1 MPLESV
7 VYPRDPLGYP
17 STCKDFMFQDLYYQE
32 EVVVAQDTKNNM
44 NKLGQEQSFVENDKE
59 EDRQWRDYHQ
69 YPLLPSLEE
78 ELGLPAIDMES
89 HPPLQQR
96 RKRRRTRSNKNVE
109 EIENQRMTHIAVER
123 NRRKQMN
130 EYLAV
135 LRSLM
140 PSSYAQRGDQAS
152 IVGGA
157 INYVKKLEHILQS
170 MEPNRTT
177 TITHEANTSTSSLVD
192 PFSDFFSFPQYSTKS
207 SSITEGSSSP
217 AEIEVTVAEGH
228 ANIKIMAKK
237 KPKQLLKL
245 VASLQSLR
253 LTLLHLNVTTL
264 DNSILYSI
272 SVKGTSLENKHEHVS
287 IYMHEYTSL
296 CSVDVWSQNC
306 RCNVYGQPS
315 EATTCF
321 RRLSYLVEEGS
332 HLTTVD
338 DIATALNQI
347 IRRIQEES

>member
-7 VYPRDPLGYP
+7 VYPQDPLDYL
-17 STCKDFMFQDLYYQE
+17 STCKDFTFQDLYYQE
-32 EVVVAQDTKNNM
+32 EVVVAQDTKNNI
-44 NKLGQEQSFVENDKE
+44 NKLGQEQSLENDKE
-59 EDRQWRDYHQ
+59 QDRQWRDYHQ
-69 YPLLPSLEE
+69 YPLLPYLEE
-78 ELGLPAIDMES
+78 ELGLPAIEMES
-89 HPPLQQR
+89 PPPLQQR

-140 PSSYAQRGDQAS
+140 PTSYAQRGDQAS

-157 INYVKKLEHILQS
+157 INYVKELEHILQS
-170 MEPNRTT
+170 MEPKRITT
-177 TITHEANTSTSSLVD
+177 TTHEANTSCSSLVD

-207 SSITEGSSSP
+207 SLITEGSSSP

-228 ANIKIMAKK
+228 ANIKIMVKK

-245 VASLQSLR
+245 VASIQSLR

-272 SVKGTSLENKHEHVS
+272 SVKGIQVLEIFTVVSL
-287 IYMHEYTSL
+287 
-296 CSVDVWSQNC
+296 
-306 RCNVYGQPS
+306 G
-315 EATTCF
+315 
-321 RRLSYLVEEGS
+321 
-332 HLTTVD
+332 
-338 DIATALNQI
+338 
-347 IRRIQEES
+347 

>member
-7 VYPRDPLGYP
+7 VFPQDPLGYL
-17 STCKDFMFQDLYYQE
+17 STCKDFMFHDLYYQE
-32 EVVVAQDTKNNM
+32 EVVVTQDAKNNV
-44 NKLGQEQSFVENDKE
+44 NKLGQEQSFVENGKE

-78 ELGLPAIDMES
+78 ELALPTIDMES
-89 HPPLQQR
+89 PPMKQR

-140 PSSYAQRGDQAS
+140 PSTYAQRGDQAS

-157 INYVKKLEHILQS
+157 INYVKELEHILQS
-170 MEPNRTT
+170 MEPKRTT

-192 PFSDFFSFPQYSTKS
+192 PFSDFFSFPQYSTKPS
-207 SSITEGSSSP
+207 STTEGSSSP

-245 VASLQSLR
+245 VASIQSLR
-253 LTLLHLNVTTL
+253 LTLLHLNVTTF

-272 SVKGTSLENKHEHVS
+272 SVK
-287 IYMHEYTSL
+287 
-296 CSVDVWSQNC
+296 
-306 RCNVYGQPS
+306 
-315 EATTCF
+315 
-321 RRLSYLVEEGS
+321 VEEGS
-332 HLTTVD
+332 QLTTVD
-338 DIATALNQI
+338 DIATALNKI
-347 IRRIQEES
+347 MRRIQEES

>member
-7 VYPRDPLGYP
+7 VYPQDPLSYP

-89 HPPLQQR
+89 HPPLPQR
-96 RKRRRTRSNKNVE
+96 RKRGRTRSNKNVE

-272 SVKGTSLENKHEHVS
+272 SVK
-287 IYMHEYTSL
+287 
-296 CSVDVWSQNC
+296 
-306 RCNVYGQPS
+306 
-315 EATTCF
+315 
-321 RRLSYLVEEGS
+321 VEEGS
-332 HLTTVD
+332 QLTTVD

>member
-1 MPLESV
+1 MPLESI
-7 VYPRDPLGYP
+7 VYPQDQLGYL
-17 STCKDFMFQDLYYQE
+17 SMFHDMYYQE
-32 EVVVAQDTKNNM
+32 EVVVVAQDTK
-44 NKLGQEQSFVENDKE
+44 NKLGQEQSFVEYDKE
-59 EDRQWRDYHQ
+59 EDHQWRDYHHQ
-69 YPLLPSLEE
+69 YALLPSLEE
-78 ELGLPAIDMES
+78 ELCLPATDMES
-89 HPPLQQR
+89 PPQR

-157 INYVKKLEHILQS
+157 INYVKELEHILQS
-170 MEPNRTT
+170 MEPNRTM
-177 TITHEANTSTSSLVD
+177 TITHEANNTSATSLVD

-245 VASLQSLR
+245 VASIQSLR

-272 SVKGTSLENKHEHVS
+272 SVK
-287 IYMHEYTSL
+287 
-296 CSVDVWSQNC
+296 
-306 RCNVYGQPS
+306 
-315 EATTCF
+315 
-321 RRLSYLVEEGS
+321 VEEGS
-332 HLTTVD
+332 QLNTVEN
-338 DIATALNQI
+338 IAAALNQI
-347 IRRIQEES
+347 IGRIQEES

>member
-1 MPLESV
+1 MPLGAV
-7 VYPRDPLGYP
+7 VYPPDPFGYL
-17 STCKDFMFQDLYYQE
+17 SNCKDFTFHDLYYQDE
-32 EVVVAQDTKNNM
+32 IAQDTKNII
-44 NKLGQEQSFVENDKE
+44 NKFEQEQSFMGNDKE

-69 YPLLPSLEE
+69 YPLIPSLEE
-78 ELGLPAIDMES
+78 ELGLPANNMET
-89 HPPLQQR
+89 PLQQR
-96 RKRRRTRSNKNVE
+96 RKRRRTRSNKNKE

-157 INYVKKLEHILQS
+157 INYVKELEHILQY
-170 MEPNRTT
+170 MEPRRTT
-177 TITHEANTSTSSLVD
+177 TPEADTSTSSLVR
-192 PFSDFFSFPQYSTKS
+192 PFSDFFTFPQYSTKPS
-207 SSITEGSSSP
+207 SSVTESSSSP

-237 KPKQLLKL
+237 KPRQLLKL
-245 VASLQSLR
+245 VASIQSLR
-253 LTLLHLNVTTL
+253 LSLLHLNATTL

-272 SVKGTSLENKHEHVS
+272 SVK
-287 IYMHEYTSL
+287 
-296 CSVDVWSQNC
+296 
-306 RCNVYGQPS
+306 
-315 EATTCF
+315 
-321 RRLSYLVEEGS
+321 VEEGS
-332 HLTTVD
+332 QLNTVD

-347 IRRIQEES
+347 IRRIEEES